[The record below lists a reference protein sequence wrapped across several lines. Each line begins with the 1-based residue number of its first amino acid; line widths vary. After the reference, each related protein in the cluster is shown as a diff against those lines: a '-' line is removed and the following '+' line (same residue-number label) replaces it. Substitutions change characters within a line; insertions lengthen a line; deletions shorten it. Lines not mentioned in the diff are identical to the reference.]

1 MTRHLALVTA
11 GLASV
16 VGVLVG
22 LVLAGQLTFHPAV
35 SAGRDTPLPVVT
47 APSAPPVMTAV
58 TRPASVPPSFADI
71 AEKVNPAVV
80 TVSASAHGDPTDSR
94 RPGGPEPPDPFFRG
108 PDRGPDRERRG
119 PRRGA
124 GTGFVVDPAGY
135 LVTNYHVV
143 EGAER
148 ITVRLSSG
156 QSLPA
161 EIVGADPDT
170 DIALLRLRSA
180 PHLPAVTL
188 GNSDDVRVGEWVVA
202 IGNPLAYEH
211 TVTAGVVS
219 FLGRKLFDSSFDRY
233 IQTDAAINLGN
244 SGGPLINTRGE
255 VIGIN
260 AAVSSRAPMI
270 GFAIPINQAKA
281 ILPQLRAT
289 GRVTRGYAGVFVRDV
304 DPDLRRSLKWTQE
317 SGAVVQDVTPGSP
330 AERAGI
336 RPYDLILRIDGRTV
350 ASGDELVGVVA
361 SHQPGQN
368 VTLEVARDGRL
379 FSALLKLAERPASPR
394 SGSASA
400 APATR
405 QGLPRLGLSTRD
417 LDRDTLRR
425 MGAPDD
431 LRGVVVWRVDAVG
444 SAADAGVERG
454 DVILEI
460 GRQPV
465 SSHAQYQQLVT
476 AAAPG
481 DVLTIYLYKLTTG
494 QRRLVTV
501 RVDER

>member
-1 MTRHLALVTA
+1 MHTALGAHKCALPPRLFFQLFVIAMFRNMLGIRSELRFIFVDFLFLNHPGRTA
-11 GLASV
+11 GV
-16 VGVLVG
+16 
-22 LVLAGQLTFHPAV
+22 
-35 SAGRDTPLPVVT
+35 
-47 APSAPPVMTAV
+47 
-58 TRPASVPPSFADI
+58 
-71 AEKVNPAVV
+71 
-80 TVSASAHGDPTDSR
+80 
-94 RPGGPEPPDPFFRG
+94 
-108 PDRGPDRERRG
+108 ERKR
-119 PRRGA
+119 
-124 GTGFVVDPAGY
+124 
-135 LVTNYHVV
+135 
-143 EGAER
+143 
-148 ITVRLSSG
+148 
-156 QSLPA
+156 
-161 EIVGADPDT
+161 
-170 DIALLRLRSA
+170 LLRLRSA
-180 PHLPAVTL
+180 PRLPAVIL

-260 AAVSSRAPMI
+260 AAVSSRAPTI

-304 DPDLRRSLKWTQE
+304 DPDLQRSLGWARG
-317 SGAVVQDVTPGSP
+317 SGAVVQDITPGSP
-330 AERAGI
+330 AERAGL
-336 RPYDLILRIDGRTV
+336 RPYDVLIGLV
-350 ASGDELVGVVA
+350 ASR
-361 SHQPGQN
+361 QPGEN
-368 VTLEVARDGRL
+368 VTLEVARDQRS
-379 FSALLKLAERPASPR
+379 FSALLKLAERPPGAR
-394 SGSASA
+394 AGSAA
-400 APATR
+400 ASPATR
-405 QGLPRLGLSTRD
+405 QGLPRLGVSTRE
-417 LDRDTLRR
+417 LDRDTARR

-431 LRGVVVWRVDAVG
+431 LRGVVVWRVDAVS

-465 SSHAQYQQLVT
+465 SSIAEYQRLVN
-476 AAAPG
+476 AARPG
-481 DVLTIYLYKLTTG
+481 DVLTIYLYKLATA

>member
-1 MTRHLALVTA
+1 MTRRLALVTA

-16 VGVLVG
+16 VGLLVG
-22 LVLAGQLTFHPAV
+22 LVRAGQLTPSRAI
-35 SAGRDTPLPVVT
+35 SAERSTPRPVVA
-47 APSAPPVMTAV
+47 APVAPPVLPAV
-58 TRPASVPPSFADI
+58 PRAASVPPSFADI
-71 AEKVNPAVV
+71 ADRVNPAVV
-80 TVSASAHGDPTDSR
+80 TVSASARGDAPGTR
-94 RPGGPEPPDPFFRG
+94 RSEGPEPNDPLL
-108 PDRGPDRERRG
+108 RGPDRERRG

-124 GTGFVVDPAGY
+124 GTGFVVDPDGY

-161 EIVGADPDT
+161 ELVGADPDT

-180 PHLPAVTL
+180 PRLPAVTL

-260 AAVSSRAPMI
+260 AAVSSRAPTI

-304 DPDLRRSLKWTQE
+304 DPDLQRSLGWARG
-317 SGAVVQDVTPGSP
+317 SGAVVQDITPGSP
-330 AERAGI
+330 AERAGL
-336 RPYDLILRIDGRTV
+336 RPYDVIVAIDGRAV
-350 ASGDELVGVVA
+350 ANGDELIGLVA
-361 SHQPGQN
+361 SRQPGEN
-368 VTLEVARDGRL
+368 VTLEVARDQRS
-379 FSALLKLAERPASPR
+379 FSALLKLAERPPGAR
-394 SGSASA
+394 AGSAA
-400 APATR
+400 ASPATR
-405 QGLPRLGLSTRD
+405 QGLPRLGISTRE
-417 LDRDTLRR
+417 LDRDTARR

-431 LRGVVVWRVDAVG
+431 LRGVVVWRVDAVS
-444 SAADAGVERG
+444 SAADAGMDRG

-465 SSHAQYQQLVT
+465 SSIAEYQRLVN
-476 AAAPG
+476 AARPG
-481 DVLTIYLYKLTTG
+481 DVLTIYLYKLATA

>member
-16 VGVLVG
+16 VGLLVG
-22 LVLAGQLTFHPAV
+22 LVLAGQLTPSRAI
-35 SAGRDTPLPVVT
+35 SAERSTPRPVVA
-47 APSAPPVMTAV
+47 APTAPPVLSPAPRV
-58 TRPASVPPSFADI
+58 ASVPPSFADI
-71 AEKVNPAVV
+71 AERVNPAVV
-80 TVSASAHGDPTDSR
+80 TVSASARGDAPGTR
-94 RPGGPEPPDPFFRG
+94 RSDGAEPNDPLLRG

-124 GTGFVVDPAGY
+124 GTGFVVDPDGY

-161 EIVGADPDT
+161 EMVGADPDT

-180 PHLPAVTL
+180 PRLPAVTL

-260 AAVSSRAPMI
+260 AAVSSRAPTI

-281 ILPQLRAT
+281 ILPQLRAN

-304 DPDLRRSLKWTQE
+304 DPDLRRSLGWARS
-317 SGAVVQDVTPGSP
+317 SGAVVQDITPGSP
-330 AERAGI
+330 AERAGL
-336 RPYDLILRIDGRTV
+336 RPYDVIVAIDGHAV
-350 ASGDELVGVVA
+350 ANGDELIGLVA
-361 SHQPGQN
+361 SRQPGEN
-368 VTLEVARDGRL
+368 VTLEVARDQRS
-379 FSALLKLAERPASPR
+379 FSALLKLAERPAGPR
-394 SGSASA
+394 GGTAAA
-400 APATR
+400 APAAR
-405 QGLPRLGLSTRD
+405 QGLPRLGMSARE
-417 LDRDTLRR
+417 LDRDTARR
-425 MGAPDD
+425 MGAPDG
-431 LRGVVVWRVDAVG
+431 LRGVVVWRVDAV
-444 SAADAGVERG
+444 SAAADAGVERG

-465 SSHAQYQQLVT
+465 SSIAEYQRLVNT
-476 AAAPG
+476 ARPG
-481 DVLTIYLYKLTTG
+481 EVVTIYLYKLATA